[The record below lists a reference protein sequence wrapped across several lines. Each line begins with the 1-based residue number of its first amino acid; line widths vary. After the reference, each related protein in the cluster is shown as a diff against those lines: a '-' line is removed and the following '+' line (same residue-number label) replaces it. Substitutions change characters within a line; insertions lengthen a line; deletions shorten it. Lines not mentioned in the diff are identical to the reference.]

1 MSPKHLDFFFINFYH
16 DAEGTIKNVRCK
28 YLFSSR
34 YLSWNLVN
42 FK

>member
-1 MSPKHLDFFFINFYH
+1 MLAKHPAFFIILYH

-28 YLFSSR
+28 YLFSPR
-34 YLSWNLVN
+34 YLSCNLVN